1 MKCWGVESG
10 ALARP
15 HAELPGGKA
24 LSPSSPSS
32 RPEPLELEE
41 RRRGTDR
48 PFWPHAFSEAWGQ
61 SWEVAVLWGQVESQ
75 GLALGPTPW
84 RSGVGGWL
92 LSFPSSGPPVR
103 ERQCQQRWGRDG
115 SKRGPTSRPCLD
127 HAGKQEVGRLH
138 TAGEGPLERHC
149 WGWGLRQ
156 GASERAQRP
165 PTPRAHRWG
174 VA

>member
-48 PFWPHAFSEAWGQ
+48 LFWPRAFSEAWGQ

-84 RSGVGGWL
+84 RSGVGAGFSASL
-92 LSFPSSGPPVR
+92 PPAPQLGSVSVSSGGAETGANGAQPAVPAWTTLGNRKWEGCTQQVR
-103 ERQCQQRWGRDG
+103 APLKG
-115 SKRGPTSRPCLD
+115 
-127 HAGKQEVGRLH
+127 
-138 TAGEGPLERHC
+138 TAGA
-149 WGWGLRQ
+149 
-156 GASERAQRP
+156 GA
-165 PTPRAHRWG
+165 
-174 VA
+174 

>member
-1 MKCWGVESG
+1 MKRWGVESG

-15 HAELPGGKA
+15 HAELPVG
-24 LSPSSPSS
+24 
-32 RPEPLELEE
+32 RPCLPPPPLPGQSLWSL
-41 RRRGTDR
+41 RRGAGAPTGR
-48 PFWPHAFSEAWGQ
+48 VGPAP
-61 SWEVAVLWGQVESQ
+61 SQ
-75 GLALGPTPW
+75 KGAELGGCCALGPGGKPGTG
-84 RSGVGGWL
+84 SGSHALAEQGRGWL

-103 ERQCQQRWGRDG
+103 ERQCQQRWGGDG

-149 WGWGLRQ
+149 WGLRQ